1 MAEPLAVLSYTR
13 KDDDHFGGYIS
24 AFRKTLESA
33 VHVVTGKEDFQL
45 FQDIEGIVLGEKWEK
60 KLAEVINSASFLVP
74 MVSPL
79 FLNSK
84 PCRAEV
90 SLFLA
95 HERALH
101 RDDLILPVYFF
112 TSPKLEKEEERQ
124 KDELVAELS
133 KRQMYDWR
141 ENANIPLQEPAA
153 RKEMIRL
160 ANAVAEAIE
169 RLESSSTET
178 KERAAGQRAEREL
191 EAEAGVIDA
200 LGATKREPLSERVVL
215 WVDDLPGN
223 NVWERRA
230 LEAYGMRF
238 RLATST
244 AEGEELLRT
253 GDFSAIISDMSRPG
267 DRRAGYT
274 LLEQVRTGG
283 RQTPYFIYT
292 ASRSASRIRD
302 ALRRGAQG
310 LTNDPDELV
319 AMVVAAVR

>member
-13 KDDDHFGGYIS
+13 KDDEFFGGYIT

-33 VHVVTGKEDFQL
+33 VHVVTGSEDFRL
-45 FQDIEGIVLGEKWEK
+45 FQDVEGIVLGENWQK
-60 KLAEVINSASFLVP
+60 KLADVIDSASFFVP

-79 FLNSK
+79 FFSSE
-84 PCRAEV
+84 PCRNEI

-101 RDDLILPVYFF
+101 RDDLILPVYFL
-112 TSPKLEKEEERQ
+112 SSAKLEKEEERQ
-124 KDELVAELS
+124 KDELAVELS
-133 KRQMYDWR
+133 RRQMYDWR
-141 ENANIPLQEPAA
+141 ENANVPLQDPAA
-153 RKEMIRL
+153 RREMLRL
-160 ANAVAEAIE
+160 ATGVAAAIE
-169 RLESSSTET
+169 RLESPAT
-178 KERAAGQRAEREL
+178 KARDRAASQKSGGDL
-191 EAEAGVIDA
+191 EAEARVVGA
-200 LGATKREPLSERVVL
+200 LGGTKREPLSERVIL

-238 RLATST
+238 LLAKST
-244 AEGEELLRT
+244 TEAEGLLRT
-253 GDFSAIISDMSRPG
+253 GDFAAIISDMGRPG

-274 LLEQVRTGG
+274 LLEHVRTAGK
-283 RQTPYFIYT
+283 QTPYFIYT
-292 ASRSASRIRD
+292 ASRSASRVQE
-302 ALRRGAQG
+302 ALRQGAQG